1 MDRWQYTMVLTGC
14 IALTLPLELVIGARV
29 YRRPRQLAATL
40 APVLAVF
47 AVWDMVAAE
56 RGHWW
61 WSPDLII
68 GARVLGVPLEEWLFF
83 LVIPVCAVLTYEA
96 LGARPSRRPPTTTS
110 RAHPG
115 RPAPKST
122 WSARS
127 ATRAERRDAPRQRA
141 DRGA

>member
-1 MDRWQYTMVLTGC
+1 MDRWQYAAVLTGC
-14 IALTLPLELVIGARV
+14 LALTLPLEMVIGARV
-29 YRRPRQLAATL
+29 YRRPGRLAATL
-40 APVLAVF
+40 APVVAVF
-47 AVWDMVAAE
+47 AGWDLVAAE

-68 GARVLGVPLEEWLFF
+68 GARLLGVPLEEWLFF

-96 LGARPSRRPPTTTS
+96 LGVRPIRRPPITTS
-110 RAHPG
+110 KTQPC

-122 WSARS
+122 WSARA
-127 ATRAERRDAPRQRA
+127 ATRAEHQAATQQRA